1 MDRHIEVIGVD
12 HGWSGMKT
20 VSQVFTTGVKEI
32 TTEPAF
38 YNNVVEFNGSY
49 YKVGGKRLEVRD
61 LKVENDNFYILT
73 LAAVAKELNRRGMRN
88 ANILLSVG
96 LPLTRF
102 GAEKQDFIDYLSKE
116 KEVTFRFDNE
126 QYRIRLA
133 RVSVFPQC
141 YAAVADRMKTLP
153 KRVVVVDIG
162 SWTIDIMPIEDSAPN
177 EAECITIREGL
188 IKCMRT
194 INEECMRQY
203 GKELSEEDIQEIM
216 RTGKHDKLPQKYL
229 TIVEECLRAYVDKV
243 YNILLE
249 HGYNLEVTEIVFV
262 GGGANVVKRFGN
274 YDGNNIQY
282 IEDSEHMLG
291 AEHDA
296 VAQRYAHF
304 WRYMMND
311 DPVYVGLTYSNNDI
325 DEFMNH
331 ASIEYGFFTVKM
343 GNREA
348 TQYYT
353 KSENTSAIQSKA
365 RYDSKYEHITS
376 TGYQL
381 MNYAPGSV
389 FKLDGKE
396 YVLSEKHTL
405 DITYGEDLWCLE
417 YPSNYR
423 YGEKI
428 D

>member
-32 TTEPAF
+32 TTEPTF

-61 LKVENDNFYILT
+61 LKVENENFYILT

-126 QYRIRLA
+126 QYRIKLA

-216 RTGKHDKLPQKYL
+216 RTGKHEKLPQKYL

-282 IEDSEHMLG
+282 IEDVKANAKGYEYLG
-291 AEHDA
+291 RIYLSTHKKE
-296 VAQRYAHF
+296 F
-304 WRYMMND
+304 
-311 DPVYVGLTYSNNDI
+311 GL
-325 DEFMNH
+325 
-331 ASIEYGFFTVKM
+331 G
-343 GNREA
+343 
-348 TQYYT
+348 
-353 KSENTSAIQSKA
+353 
-365 RYDSKYEHITS
+365 
-376 TGYQL
+376 
-381 MNYAPGSV
+381 
-389 FKLDGKE
+389 
-396 YVLSEKHTL
+396 
-405 DITYGEDLWCLE
+405 
-417 YPSNYR
+417 
-423 YGEKI
+423 
-428 D
+428 